1 MKAGLVPH
9 IRTMALVV
17 ASTMFMAQLDG
28 AVLATALPQMAV
40 DFGVPPVRLSVGI
53 SAYLIAFVAL
63 LPASG
68 WMAERFGTRNV
79 FIVAIG
85 IFTFASLLCA
95 LSESYWPFIMARVVQ
110 GAGASLMTPVGR
122 LVLLRST
129 PKSELLRAM
138 SIVTMPMLLAPT
150 FGPLLGGFI
159 VTYFSWP
166 YIFLLNLPIAIPAM
180 LVAWRLIPNLRGEIQ
195 HQLDLRGWLLVSG
208 CLLALLTGIDQ
219 LSIPGGSGMATMLL
233 IAGIFASTVAV
244 RHLRT
249 CQHPVLSLAPLGCA
263 TFRIATIAGGAFAR
277 LPLRA
282 LLFLLPLMFQ
292 VEFGMTPFAAGAML
306 FAFNAGDL
314 AFKPIGRHGFKR
326 FGFRTMLVGS
336 GLIGAATIFACSTFQ
351 PADTAVAS
359 MCIVLAIGGLARSM
373 LFTGITTIAFSELEE
388 SNITSA
394 NVLVNMTQQVIN
406 ALSVSLSVL
415 LLHLGAWA
423 HGESATIRLDDYRF
437 TLITMAAIGLCAA
450 IALLQ
455 LSPRAGMEVS
465 GHVRAK

>member
-1 MKAGLVPH
+1 MKAVASSH
-9 IRTMALVV
+9 VRAIALVV

-28 AVLATALPQMAV
+28 AVLATALPQMAS
-40 DFGVPPVRLSVGI
+40 DFSVPPVRLSVSI

-63 LPASG
+63 LPATG
-68 WMAERFGTRNV
+68 WIAERFGTRNI
-79 FIVAIG
+79 FILAIG
-85 IFTFASLLCA
+85 IFSFTSLLCA
-95 LSESYWPFIMARVVQ
+95 MSKSYWPFILARVVQ

-138 SIVTMPMLLAPT
+138 SIATMPMLLAPT
-150 FGPLLGGFI
+150 FGPPLGGFI

-166 YIFLLNLPIAIPAM
+166 YIFLLNLPVAVPAM
-180 LVAWRLIPNLRGEIQ
+180 FVAWRLIPNLRSEVQ
-195 HQLDLRGWLLVSG
+195 RQLDLRGWLLVSG
-208 CLLALLTGIDQ
+208 SLLTLLTGIDQ
-219 LSIPGGSGMATMLL
+219 LSVPDSSWTAIMLL
-233 IAGIFASTVAV
+233 IPGIYASVVAV
-244 RHLRT
+244 RHLRS
-249 CQHPVLSLAPLGCA
+249 HRRPILSLAPLGCA

-314 AFKPIGRHGFKR
+314 AFKPISRHGFKR
-326 FGFRTMLVGS
+326 FGFRTMLVVS
-336 GLIGAATIFACSTFQ
+336 GLTGAVTIFACATFQ
-351 PADTAVAS
+351 PVNTAIAT

-373 LFTGITTIAFSELEE
+373 LFTGITTLAFSELEE

-394 NVLVNMTQQVIN
+394 NILVNMTQQVIN
-406 ALSVSLSVL
+406 TFSISLSVL

-423 HGESATIRLDDYRF
+423 HGAGAAIGLDDYRF
-437 TLITMAAIGLCAA
+437 TLMTMAAIGLCAA

-465 GHVRAK
+465 GHVRT